1 MDAGKGAFLSVFWTP
16 FYGCFQAF
24 NRIALLW
31 MISLLGANN
40 PESTKNCQKEGAFSY

>member
-24 NRIALLW
+24 NRTALLW
-31 MISLLGANN
+31 MISLFGANN
-40 PESTKNCQKEGAFSY
+40 PESSKICQNVEAFSC